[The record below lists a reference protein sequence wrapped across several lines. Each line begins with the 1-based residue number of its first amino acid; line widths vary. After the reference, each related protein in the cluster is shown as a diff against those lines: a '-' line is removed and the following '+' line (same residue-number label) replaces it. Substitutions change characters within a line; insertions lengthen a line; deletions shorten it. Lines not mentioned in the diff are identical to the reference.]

1 MRNTDTFLSGLDRQ
15 GCLLSLLLSNT
26 VLEVVASEVR
36 QEKDMKGIQ
45 NEIEVNL
52 YSQKNMIEFLYE
64 IL

>member
-1 MRNTDTFLSGLDRQ
+1 MQRFFF
-15 GCLLSLLLSNT
+15 SLLLFSS